1 VPMGSDL
8 KIAGMEILEAAR
20 LEQAITKLKI
30 N

>member
-1 VPMGSDL
+1 MGSDL

-20 LEQAITKLKI
+20 LERAITKLKI

>member
-1 VPMGSDL
+1 MGSDL